1 MPSAFVPFLKSGGKT
16 TATANGSPVPPTS
29 DSAAASGAF
38 AALVPHGTATAPHPA
53 GKPVVSLQKDGDR
66 VTHIRVHCACGE
78 VIELECAY

>member
-1 MPSAFVPFLKSGGKT
+1 MPSAFVPFLKSGGTSKAAASGAPL
-16 TATANGSPVPPTS
+16 TA

-38 AALVPHGTATAPHPA
+38 AALVPHDTATTPHPP

-66 VTHIRVHCACGE
+66 VTHIRVQCACGE